1 MTGRLDRGSATAD
14 RRDRG
19 SATAELAVGLPAL
32 VALLLAGLTAV
43 SAVTTHL
50 RCVGAA
56 RDAALAAA
64 RGEPGQA
71 ATGRSAPAGA
81 TVRVGVQGDTVRVTV
96 SAPVRP
102 LGGLLP
108 RLHVSA
114 SAVAAVEPGLPEAVG
129 GSAGAATALEPSG
142 EGTAQ

>member
-1 MTGRLDRGSATAD
+1 VTD

-32 VALLLAGLTAV
+32 VVLLLAGLTAV

-71 ATGRSAPAGA
+71 AAGRSAPPES
-81 TVRVGVQGDTVRVTV
+81 TIRVTV
-96 SAPVRP
+96 HGDVVHVTVGAPVRP
-102 LGGLLP
+102 LGGLVPQL
-108 RLHVSA
+108 RVAA
-114 SAVAAVEPGLPEAVG
+114 SAVAAVEPGEP
-129 GSAGAATALEPSG
+129 AATAAGVGSGGQQPWRDGPSG
-142 EGTAQ
+142 

>member
-1 MTGRLDRGSATAD
+1 MTA

-32 VALLLAGLTAV
+32 VVLLLAGLTAV

-71 ATGRSAPAGA
+71 AAGRSAPPAA
-81 TVRVGVQGDTVRVTV
+81 TIRVTV
-96 SAPVRP
+96 HGDAVHVTVRAPVRP
-102 LGGLLP
+102 LGGLVP
-108 RLHVSA
+108 RLHVAA
-114 SAVAAVEPGLPEAVG
+114 SAVAAVEPGAP
-129 GSAGAATALEPSG
+129 AATATGFGSG
-142 EGTAQ
+142 GQLPWRDGPAG